1 MTRPDNTGVGETAA
15 VDTAQAPA
23 IDESER
29 LRRWRLLV
37 GSSDDDTQESMEVLS
52 VDDQRIDGALAAV
65 YDSNGPGTNG
75 GKRSAG
81 LGSSA
86 PRVVG
91 WLGDIRTYF
100 PASVVQVL
108 QRDAI
113 ERLNLQQLLMEPE
126 LLEAVEP
133 DVNLV
138 AMLIGISHLLPEKS
152 RATARSVVASV
163 VRQVERR
170 IADRTRAAVQ
180 GALNRSARVNR
191 PRRQSDIDWPRTI
204 YANLRHWQ
212 PEQRTVIPERL
223 IGYGRRQNMVQRNV
237 IVAIDQSGSMAESV
251 VYASIFGAVM
261 ASMSALHT
269 SLVVFDTA
277 VVDLTDQLY
286 DPVEVLFGT
295 QLGGGTDINAA
306 VAYCQDLIGS
316 PADSIFVLISDLY
329 EGGIEGELVR
339 RLNSMKLAGVQ
350 VIALL
355 ALSDSGAPSYDR
367 GHAAALEAIGIPA
380 FACTPDAF
388 PDLLACAVERGD
400 ISSWAH
406 RYRAESG

>member
-1 MTRPDNTGVGETAA
+1 MLIGGSDEDPLGPTGG
-15 VDTAQAPA
+15 
-23 IDESER
+23 
-29 LRRWRLLV
+29 
-37 GSSDDDTQESMEVLS
+37 LS

-65 YDSNGPGTNG
+65 YDSRGPDESS

-100 PASVVQVL
+100 PSSVVQVM

-113 ERLNLQQLLMEPE
+113 ERLNLQQLLLEPE
-126 LLEAVEP
+126 LLDAVEP

-138 AMLIGISHLLPEKS
+138 ATLIGLSHLLPEKS
-152 RATARSVVASV
+152 RATARSVVATV
-163 VRQVERR
+163 VRQVEQR
-170 IADRTRAAVQ
+170 IADRTRSAVQ
-180 GALNRSARVNR
+180 GALNRSARIHR
-191 PRRQSDIDWPRTI
+191 PRRQADIDWPRTI
-204 YANLRHWQ
+204 SANLKHWL
-212 PEQRTVIPERL
+212 PEHHTVIPERL
-223 IGYGRRQNMVQRNV
+223 IGYGRRQHTVQRNV
-237 IVAIDQSGSMAESV
+237 VVAIDQSGSMAQSV

-261 ASMSALHT
+261 ASMSALRT

-277 VVDLTDQLY
+277 VVDLTDQLH

-306 VAYCQDLIGS
+306 VAYCQELIGS
-316 PADSIFVLISDLY
+316 PTDSIFVLISDLY
-329 EGGIEGELVR
+329 EGGIEGELIR
-339 RLNSMKLAGVQ
+339 RMNSMKMAGVQ

-367 GHAAALEAIGIPA
+367 KHAAALEAVGIPA

-400 ISSWAH
+400 VAAWAH
-406 RYRAESG
+406 RFRAESG

>member
-1 MTRPDNTGVGETAA
+1 MATDDAET
-15 VDTAQAPA
+15 
-23 IDESER
+23 ER
-29 LRRWRLLV
+29 RRRWRLLIG
-37 GSSDDDTQESMEVLS
+37 GSDEDRSSAADGLADDDL
-52 VDDQRIDGALAAV
+52 RIDGALAAV
-65 YDSNGPGTNG
+65 YDSRGPGEQG
-75 GKRSAG
+75 RERSAG

-100 PASVVQVL
+100 PSSVVQVM

-113 ERLNLQQLLMEPE
+113 ERLNLQQLLLEPE
-126 LLEAVEP
+126 LLDAVEP

-138 AMLIGISHLLPEKS
+138 ATLIGLSHLIPEKS

-163 VRQVERR
+163 VRQVEQR
-170 IADRTRAAVQ
+170 IADRTRSAVQ

-191 PRRQSDIDWPRTI
+191 PRRQTDIDWPRTI
-204 YANLRHWQ
+204 SANLRHWL
-212 PEQRTVIPERL
+212 PEHHTVVPERL
-223 IGYGRRQNMVQRNV
+223 IGYGRRQNTVQRNV
-237 IVAIDQSGSMAESV
+237 VVAIDQSGSMAQSV

-261 ASMSALHT
+261 ASMSSLRT

-277 VVDLTDQLY
+277 VVDLTEQLH

-316 PADSIFVLISDLY
+316 PSDSIFVLISDLY
-329 EGGIEGELVR
+329 EGGIEGELIR
-339 RLNSMKLAGVQ
+339 RMNTMKQAGVQ

-355 ALSDSGAPSYDR
+355 ALSDSGAPAYDHQ
-367 GHAAALEAIGIPA
+367 HAAALEAIGVPA

-388 PDLLACAVERGD
+388 PDLLACAIERGD
-400 ISSWAH
+400 IGAWAH
-406 RYRAESG
+406 RFRAESG

>member
-1 MTRPDNTGVGETAA
+1 MIDSAPGADATE
-15 VDTAQAPA
+15 VDAGSG
-23 IDESER
+23 IDETER

-37 GSSDDDTQESMEVLS
+37 GGSDDDERDSIEGLS
-52 VDDQRIDGALAAV
+52 VDEQRMDAALAVV
-65 YDSNGPGTNG
+65 YDSQGPKDPGE
-75 GKRSAG
+75 KRSAG

-91 WLGDIRTYF
+91 WLGDIRSYF
-100 PASVVQVL
+100 PSSVVQVM
-108 QRDAI
+108 QKDAL

-126 LLEAVEP
+126 LLDAVEP

-138 AMLIGISHLLPEKS
+138 AMLIGMSHLLPEKS

-163 VRQVERR
+163 VRQVEQR
-170 IADRTRAAVQ
+170 ISDRTRSAVQ

-204 YANLRHWQ
+204 VANLQHWL
-212 PEQRTVIPERL
+212 PEHRTVVPERL
-223 IGYGRRQNMVQRNV
+223 IGFGRRQNMVQRNV
-237 IVAIDQSGSMAESV
+237 VVAIDQSGSMAQSV

-261 ASMSALHT
+261 ASMSALRT

-277 VVDLTDQLY
+277 VVDLTDQLH

-306 VAYCQDLIGS
+306 VAYCQDLITN

-329 EGGIEGELVR
+329 EGGIEGELIR
-339 RLNSMKLAGVQ
+339 RINAMKMAGVQ
-350 VIALL
+350 VIVLL
-355 ALSDSGAPSYDR
+355 ALSDSGAPSFDR
-367 GHAAALEAIGIPA
+367 THAAALEAIGVPA
-380 FACTPDAF
+380 FGCTPDAF

-400 ISSWAH
+400 IGAWAH